1 MEAALA
7 GMAAGACGA
16 ACGLSRHLQG
26 GAGPR
31 WVAMLLLVPVT
42 FPTFYAY
49 GWHAIFWPDYIVAG
63 LLAAALFLNQTMA
76 QEFGNLWLGFARNCA
91 IIAFLA
97 LVTGFPPVVVFSI
110 PVFLVLK
117 WAREP
122 HDGDRHQTWEWV
134 EGACVGMA
142 YGIAPLMRGW

>member
-1 MEAALA
+1 
-7 GMAAGACGA
+7 
-16 ACGLSRHLQG
+16 
-26 GAGPR
+26 
-31 WVAMLLLVPVT
+31 MLLLVPVT

-49 GWHAIFWPDYIVAG
+49 GWNATFWTDYIIAG
-63 LLAAALFLNQTMA
+63 GLAAALFLNQTLV
-76 QEFGNLWLGFARNCA
+76 QDFGTLWRGFARNCA
-91 IIAFLA
+91 IMFILA
-97 LVTGFPPVVVFSI
+97 LVTGFPPVLVFSI

-122 HDGDRHQTWEWV
+122 QEGDPHKVWEWV